1 MDFSPAYRVRLLGLN
16 LSCHVAARSFTVSAE
31 NGAAI
36 CLNEANEKHACLCH
50 NKNTKHFVE
59 KLYNFFFTL

>member
-1 MDFSPAYRVRLLGLN
+1 MDFSPAYRARLLGLN

-31 NGAAI
+31 NSAAI

-50 NKNTKHFVE
+50 NKNTKRFVE